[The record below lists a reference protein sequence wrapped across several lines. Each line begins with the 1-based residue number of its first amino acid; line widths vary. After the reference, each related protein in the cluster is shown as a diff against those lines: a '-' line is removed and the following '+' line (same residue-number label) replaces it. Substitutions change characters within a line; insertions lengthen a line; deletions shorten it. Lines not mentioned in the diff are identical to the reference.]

1 MLLRAGN
8 RIINTDQIVE
18 ARFSEKREKPRL
30 NLYVTGYRGT
40 DNSALI
46 SMDGDEAEKVWNA
59 ICNIVED
66 DVGEVIDQR
75 KF

>member
-30 NLYVTGYRGT
+30 ILYVTGYRGADST
-40 DNSALI
+40 SLI
-46 SMDGDEAEKVWNA
+46 SMDGDEAERVWNA
-59 ICNIVED
+59 LCNIVED
-66 DVGEVIDQR
+66 DVGMVVDQ
-75 KF
+75 KQF